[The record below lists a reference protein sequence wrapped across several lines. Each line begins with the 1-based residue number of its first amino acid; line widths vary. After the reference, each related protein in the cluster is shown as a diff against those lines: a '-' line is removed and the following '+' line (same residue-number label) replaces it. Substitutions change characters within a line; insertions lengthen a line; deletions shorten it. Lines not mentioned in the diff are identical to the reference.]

1 MELLEGLKTR
11 RSVRMYDTTKKIPH
25 EDIEKI
31 LEAASYSPSA
41 HNKQP
46 WEFLV
51 LEDADT
57 LASLR
62 TIQPWTSFAKNASCA
77 VIVCSNTDEAF
88 HRDKENEKWS
98 YADVDGTIAAY
109 SVLLAAHALGYGACF
124 CGAAPMPLI
133 IENLQEKSA
142 GNTDFYTIKSF
153 YYNFFYY
160 DLECKFGQLLKLFWA
175 IYNVKH
181 MNQNT

>member
-1 MELLEGLKTR
+1 MELLDGLKTR
-11 RSVRMYDTTKKIPH
+11 RSVRQYDVTKKIPH
-25 EDIEKI
+25 SDIEKI
-31 LEAASYSPSA
+31 LEAASYGPSA

-51 LEDADT
+51 IEDVET

-62 TIQPWTSFAKNASCA
+62 SIQPWTSFAKNASCA
-77 VIVCSNTDEAF
+77 IIVCSDTDVSF

-109 SVLLAAHALGYGACF
+109 GVLLAAHALGYGACF

-133 IENLQEKSA
+133 IENLQKALNIPEQMRPIAIIPMGVPTENPKQPKDRYHPEK
-142 GNTDFYTIKSF
+142 IHWEK
-153 YYNFFYY
+153 
-160 DLECKFGQLLKLFWA
+160 W
-175 IYNVKH
+175 
-181 MNQNT
+181 

>member
-1 MELLEGLKTR
+1 MDLLEGLKTR

-31 LEAASYSPSA
+31 LEAVSYSPSA

-51 LEDADT
+51 IEDAEK

-62 TIQPWTSFAKNASCA
+62 TVQPWTSFAKNASCA
-77 VIVCSNTDEAF
+77 IIVCSNTDESF

-109 SVLLAAHALGYGACF
+109 GVLLAAHA
-124 CGAAPMPLI
+124 
-133 IENLQEKSA
+133 
-142 GNTDFYTIKSF
+142 
-153 YYNFFYY
+153 
-160 DLECKFGQLLKLFWA
+160 
-175 IYNVKH
+175 
-181 MNQNT
+181 

>member
-51 LEDADT
+51 IE
-57 LASLR
+57 
-62 TIQPWTSFAKNASCA
+62 
-77 VIVCSNTDEAF
+77 
-88 HRDKENEKWS
+88 DKE
-98 YADVDGTIAAY
+98 
-109 SVLLAAHALGYGACF
+109 AL
-124 CGAAPMPLI
+124 
-133 IENLQEKSA
+133 
-142 GNTDFYTIKSF
+142 
-153 YYNFFYY
+153 
-160 DLECKFGQLLKLFWA
+160 
-175 IYNVKH
+175 KH
-181 MNQNT
+181 FRVIQ

>member
-11 RSVRMYDTTKKIPH
+11 RSIRQYDNTKKIPQ

-31 LEAASYSPSA
+31 LEAASYGPSA

-51 LEDADT
+51 IEDRQK

-62 TIQPWTSFAKNASCA
+62 SIQPWTSFAKNASCA
-77 VIVCSNTDEAF
+77 VIVCSNTEESF
-88 HRDKENEKWS
+88 HREKENEHWS
-98 YADVDGTIAAY
+98 YADVDGSIAAY
-109 SVLLAAHALGYGACF
+109 GVLLAAHALGYGACF

-133 IENLQEKSA
+133 IENLQKALNIPAQMRPIAIIPMGVPAETPKQPENRYHPEKVHWE
-142 GNTDFYTIKSF
+142 K
-153 YYNFFYY
+153 
-160 DLECKFGQLLKLFWA
+160 W
-175 IYNVKH
+175 
-181 MNQNT
+181 